1 MKGEVAVFDVDC
13 GLEVP
18 KLSSW
23 IAESFNAREV
33 GSLRWMVELDGA
45 ACIVEL
51 TRCEPRTVGRLML
64 PRTRMRVEG
73 HPQAL
78 AEYKRLFMLR
88 FASAGG

>member
-1 MKGEVAVFDVDC
+1 MKDEVAIFDADC
-13 GLEVP
+13 GLEVA

-23 IAESFNAREV
+23 IAESLNAREV

-51 TRCEPRTVGRLML
+51 TRCEPRTVGGLML
-64 PRTRMRVEG
+64 PRTRMHIEG